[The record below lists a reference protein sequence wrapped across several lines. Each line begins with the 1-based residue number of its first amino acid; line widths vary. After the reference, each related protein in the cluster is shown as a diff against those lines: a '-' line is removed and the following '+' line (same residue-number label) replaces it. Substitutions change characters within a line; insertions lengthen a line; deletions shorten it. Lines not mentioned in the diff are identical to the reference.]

1 MLPSID
7 TQYLQERVPGHT
19 VTAEGNMVCVT
30 IPNFETPPGLSVAAT
45 TLLLRLSPGYPD
57 VPPDMWWFNPPV
69 KRVDGTEIPATQ
81 AYERHLGR
89 EWQRWSRHLAP
100 GQWRS
105 GVDSLEGYLAIVR
118 RELAAAAS
126 PRAAA

>member
-1 MLPSID
+1 MLPQND
-7 TQYLQERVPGHT
+7 RQYLDERAPGHAVLT
-19 VTAEGNMVCVT
+19 EANMVCVT
-30 IPNFETPPGLSVAAT
+30 MPDFPLPAGFNVGSS

-89 EWQRWSRHLAP
+89 EWQRWSRHLTA

-105 GVDSLEGYLAIVR
+105 GVDSLESYLAIVR
-118 RELAAAAS
+118 RELEAAA

>member
-1 MLPSID
+1 MLPPND
-7 TQYLQERVPGHT
+7 MQHLVERAPGYT
-19 VTAEGNMVCVT
+19 VTAEANMVCVT
-30 IPNFETPPGLSVAAT
+30 ISSFPIPPGFNVAIS
-45 TLLLRLSPGYPD
+45 TLLVRLSPGYPD

-69 KRVDGTEIPATQ
+69 KRSDGAEIPATQ

-105 GVDSLEGYLAIVR
+105 GVDCLQSYLAIVR
-118 RELAAAAS
+118 RELEAAA
-126 PRAAA
+126 PRVAA